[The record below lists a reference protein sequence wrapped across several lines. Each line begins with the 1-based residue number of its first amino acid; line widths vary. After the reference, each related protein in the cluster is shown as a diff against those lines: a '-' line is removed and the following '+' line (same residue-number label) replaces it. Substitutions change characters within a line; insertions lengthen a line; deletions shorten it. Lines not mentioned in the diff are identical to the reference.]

1 MFAQHCQTGVEF
13 TLCCEKPC
21 VSWFR
26 SSGTRASFVGVCGG
40 GQDCSPIRPRILKYG
55 TASARSA
62 LVRPWSSI
70 CTSAN
75 CQACWMSSMGGLI
88 CTSVWGGQM
97 GKGMDRAQ
105 DALGLLYSHTVIIR
119 SSSILVCV
127 CCFSYKL
134 LRPSVAVLHATDR
147 VMGPEGNVCLAG
159 CVSVGPHVQAGV
171 AGVCVFSINT
181 VLKHCA

>member
-1 MFAQHCQTGVEF
+1 MHQCQLPSMLDVKHGGVDMHE
-13 TLCCEKPC
+13 C
-21 VSWFR
+21 
-26 SSGTRASFVGVCGG
+26 
-40 GQDCSPIRPRILKYG
+40 
-55 TASARSA
+55 
-62 LVRPWSSI
+62 
-70 CTSAN
+70 
-75 CQACWMSSMGGLI
+75 MGGAE
-88 CTSVWGGQM
+88 V
-97 GKGMDRAQ
+97 GKGMDCAQ
-105 DALGLLYSHTVIIR
+105 DAVGLLYSHTVIIR

-171 AGVCVFSINT
+171 AGVCVFAINT